1 MIFLT
6 SYGKEITVK
15 KASKYLSD
23 WDSESKSLIQKSVK
37 DFIYDRWFADRVFE
51 EFPVAGS
58 RLSFDFYNA
67 TKKMAIEVDGSQHY
81 QYNKFFH
88 SNSRQKFLDQLKR
101 DQKKDEFCEIN
112 NIKLFRIL
120 EDEIREKIFPSKEF
134 IKWLS

>member
-1 MIFLT
+1 
-6 SYGKEITVK
+6 
-15 KASKYLSD
+15 
-23 WDSESKSLIQKSVK
+23 
-37 DFIYDRWFADRVFE
+37 
-51 EFPVAGS
+51 
-58 RLSFDFYNA
+58 
-67 TKKMAIEVDGSQHY
+67 MAIEVDGSQHY